1 MWQPVLMIDGF
12 ILSVLGLTMLIP
24 AAFDIYEQKLLQSPF
39 LTASF
44 VTIFIGMTLFL
55 ASKVRINRISLKQGY
70 LVTCA
75 CWLSVAVFASIPFYL
90 YGIGG
95 NISSALFEGT
105 SGITGTGATVVFDVE
120 ALPRSVLIWR
130 SILNGLGGIGNI
142 IFAVAMLPFLGIGG
156 MQIFQRENA
165 DTGDKFMPRFVDMA
179 KWIIVVYL
187 CLVML
192 CAVLLHWC
200 GMGWYDAVNHAL
212 SAVATGGF
220 STKNDSIAYFDS
232 ATIETVISLF
242 MIIGSLPITFYII
255 LLRNHEIEP
264 FRFGQAKQF
273 LQTVLLLVLLIAL
286 WLSLKNDVPF
296 LTSLR
301 WSSFNIISVITT
313 TGFASTDFLSWGI
326 WTAVF
331 FSLLSLHGG
340 CIGSTTGSVKTM
352 RWQVLFSYIHKVI
365 ASAVNPNRVVPVKV
379 GEVPVAD
386 KVVISVLVY
395 ILLFFI
401 TIAICAISLNFM
413 GYDFTTSLSAAI
425 ASITNTGPGIAT
437 EIGIAGNYAFFSPMA
452 KLLLC
457 AAMMFGRLEILTLL
471 VVFTPSFWKN

>member
-1 MWQPVLMIDGF
+1 M
-12 ILSVLGLTMLIP
+12 
-24 AAFDIYEQKLLQSPF
+24 
-39 LTASF
+39 
-44 VTIFIGMTLFL
+44 
-55 ASKVRINRISLKQGY
+55 
-70 LVTCA
+70 
-75 CWLSVAVFASIPFYL
+75 
-90 YGIGG
+90 
-95 NISSALFEGT
+95 
-105 SGITGTGATVVFDVE
+105 
-120 ALPRSVLIWR
+120 
-130 SILNGLGGIGNI
+130 
-142 IFAVAMLPFLGIGG
+142 
-156 MQIFQRENA
+156 
-165 DTGDKFMPRFVDMA
+165 
-179 KWIIVVYL
+179 
-187 CLVML
+187 
-192 CAVLLHWC
+192 
-200 GMGWYDAVNHAL
+200 
-212 SAVATGGF
+212 
-220 STKNDSIAYFDS
+220 
-232 ATIETVISLF
+232 
-242 MIIGSLPITFYII
+242 
-255 LLRNHEIEP
+255 
-264 FRFGQAKQF
+264 
-273 LQTVLLLVLLIAL
+273 LLIAL

-471 VVFTPSFWKN
+471 VIFTPSFWKN